1 MSDLTPEQP
10 AQPTPGGGKTG
21 VTSAPA
27 FRILLVVLGAGAMIA
42 APFLPW
48 VGERGQSVA
57 GTEIGVNVF
66 WSASP
71 DFDPG
76 FFASAGLVVLVIGL
90 IALVGVAPGARAF
103 AMLGGMLGVVAAVL
117 VAVSAIRG
125 GLDFGNFRVGLF
137 LAFAGGLVALIGG
150 LLPAVPAGE
159 AVPAEP
165 RRPPAEPPPPA

>member
-1 MSDLTPEQP
+1 M
-10 AQPTPGGGKTG
+10 TG
-21 VTSAPA
+21 VTPAPA

-48 VGERGQSVA
+48 VGEGGLSVT
-57 GTEIGVNVF
+57 GSDVGVNVF

-71 DFDPG
+71 DFEPG

-90 IALVGVAPGARAF
+90 ITLVGVAPGARIF

-125 GLDFGNFRVGLF
+125 GVEFGNFRLGLY
-137 LAFAGGLVALIGG
+137 LVFAGGLIALIGA
-150 LLPAVPAGE
+150 LLPAAPAAE
-159 AVPAEP
+159 EVEPAEP
-165 RRPPAEPPPPA
+165 PRGPPAEPPPPA